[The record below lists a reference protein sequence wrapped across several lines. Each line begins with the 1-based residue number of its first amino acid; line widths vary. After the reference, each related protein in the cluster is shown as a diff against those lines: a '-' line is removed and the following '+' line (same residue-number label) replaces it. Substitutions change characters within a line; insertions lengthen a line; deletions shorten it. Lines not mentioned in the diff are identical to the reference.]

1 MGVMQKMGE
10 TRTFMEE
17 SWDEL
22 QKVTWPDY
30 EQLKSATIVVI
41 VFCVLVSAM
50 IWIMDLAVRNLV
62 ELIMGIFGA

>member
-1 MGVMQKMGE
+1 VGVVQKIGE
-10 TRTFMEE
+10 TRTFVEE

-30 EQLKSATIVVI
+30 DQLKSATIVVI
-41 VFCVLVSAM
+41 VFCIMVSAT
-50 IWIMDLAVRNLV
+50 IWLMDLVVRNIM